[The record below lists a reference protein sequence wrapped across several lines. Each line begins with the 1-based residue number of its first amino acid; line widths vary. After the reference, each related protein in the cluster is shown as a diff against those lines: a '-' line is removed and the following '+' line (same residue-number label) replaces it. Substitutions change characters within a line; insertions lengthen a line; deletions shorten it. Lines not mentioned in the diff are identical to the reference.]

1 MRLNSLFV
9 NERKGEWKRG
19 DVLLRCERNALWKK
33 RLCTCKVKAML
44 LPC

>member
-19 DVLLRCERNALWKK
+19 DVLLRCERNAL
-33 RLCTCKVKAML
+33 
-44 LPC
+44 